1 VEVAPL
7 AAPDAFST
15 AGRATG
21 LPQDLWRDASVD
33 TLNTVLAKLSAQA
46 AGRPLSPAAAALAR
60 RVLATGA
67 PGPQGVGEDPPVL
80 AARAAAL
87 VAAGDA
93 KAAATI
99 LARAPGLDRSAE
111 LSRTAAESALLS
123 GEDARACAVAEAL
136 TLGREDVYW
145 LRLRAYCQALG
156 GQADQAQL
164 TFDLAQT
171 QARDP
176 VFGRL
181 MGARLAGGGDPGAPS
196 LRNGLD
202 YALSRSLGLDLA
214 AAKPAP
220 PVAAALAGADPA
232 EPAWTV
238 PAGDTDRLAA
248 VRALASGQPVPP
260 DLVARLLDAA
270 VKAEPAARPAAQAAA
285 LIVAAYAGTPGPDLR
300 GRLAALSVPEGRTPA
315 GRSLALAAAGQ
326 AHLLGE
332 TAMLALWSCAD
343 AGPAGLAPAERARI
357 VQALRLAG
365 LDADARNF
373 AVEGLLALP

>member
-1 VEVAPL
+1 
-7 AAPDAFST
+7 
-15 AGRATG
+15 
-21 LPQDLWRDASVD
+21 
-33 TLNTVLAKLSAQA
+33 
-46 AGRPLSPAAAALAR
+46 
-60 RVLATGA
+60 
-67 PGPQGVGEDPPVL
+67 VGEDPPVL

-202 YALSRSLGLDLA
+202 YALSRNLGLDLA

-260 DLVARLLDAA
+260 DFVARLLDAA

-343 AGPAGLAPAERARI
+343 AGPAGPAPAERARI